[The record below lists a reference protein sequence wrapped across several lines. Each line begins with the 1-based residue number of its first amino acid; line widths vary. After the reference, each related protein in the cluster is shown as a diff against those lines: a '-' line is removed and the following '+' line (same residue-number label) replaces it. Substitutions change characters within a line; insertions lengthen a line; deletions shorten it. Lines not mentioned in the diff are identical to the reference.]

1 MKGFEFMAV
10 RRINENL
17 DKDEYANFLKQLRVA
32 EEALT
37 EVANITEDYYLND
50 DEYDDLLKALD
61 TYESLLAKIQ
71 FNTSES

>member
-1 MKGFEFMAV
+1 MSV
-10 RRINENL
+10 RLYNENL
-17 DKDEYANFLKQLRVA
+17 DKNEYANFLKQLRVA

-37 EVANITEDYYLND
+37 EVVNITEDYYLND

-71 FNTSES
+71 FNTSDN